1 MILIKKII
9 KTLNSKSFQR
19 LAASAVNGN
28 GKSTTAEQLWGVAP
42 GLDALITSKKTTAEE
57 TSDSEPPV
65 IRRTERKKEGVGH
78 WWQEN

>member
-1 MILIKKII
+1 ME
-9 KTLNSKSFQR
+9 TERARPQNSC
-19 LAASAVNGN
+19 
-28 GKSTTAEQLWGVAP
+28 E

-78 WWQEN
+78 